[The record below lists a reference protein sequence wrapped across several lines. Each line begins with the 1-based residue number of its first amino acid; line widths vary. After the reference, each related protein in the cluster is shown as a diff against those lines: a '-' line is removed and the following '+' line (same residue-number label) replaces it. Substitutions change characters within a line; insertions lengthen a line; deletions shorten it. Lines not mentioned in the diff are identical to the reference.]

1 MSDDVVMRQYVIY
14 RFPSDYPGK
23 YVVRGWS
30 IVRGGES
37 TAPVAD
43 EKPLAVVDTLE
54 EARQAVP
61 PGLFNLG
68 RYGADEHQV
77 VEVWV

>member
-30 IVRGGES
+30 IVRGRES

-54 EARQAVP
+54 EARHAVP
-61 PGLFNLG
+61 AGLFNLG
-68 RYGADEHQV
+68 RYGADEHQI